1 MTGEVNALWFMSQ
14 QARMTHRPAAPPLV
28 TRQLLAYLRSGYSTT
43 VYSFVPNYIFRFLST
58 GTLDGEGGGG
68 GMAASPSPQ
77 SSPMPPPQVP
87 SPMGPPQQAPSP
99 MPSPSAQNTP
109 AMGPPQHHPHSPTN
123 YNQGGP
129 PPGPI
134 THMNGPSAMQQGT
147 QTFQQH
153 SMAQTQGQ
161 QPVQVSFI

>member
-1 MTGEVNALWFMSQ
+1 
-14 QARMTHRPAAPPLV
+14 
-28 TRQLLAYLRSGYSTT
+28 
-43 VYSFVPNYIFRFLST
+43 
-58 GTLDGEGGGG
+58 
-68 GMAASPSPQ
+68 MAASPSPQ

-161 QPVQVSFI
+161 QPVQAGTPQENLNALQRAIDSMEEKGLQEDPRYSQLLALRARQGTMEPTRTTQVYNLQQ